1 MSADQPAPAMPTLPR
16 VLGYLRPHSWR
27 FAGGLALTLLGVGL
41 DLLKPIPLAVVLD
54 VVLGDKPLLPLL
66 APWLAGLSDATLLGM
81 AATAIVVITVAI
93 GAATVGSNYLTIDV
107 GQRMVND
114 LRTQLYRHLQKLSL
128 KFHLK
133 QQTGDLLFRVMA
145 DTFSIQGMVM
155 NGLLPLARS
164 SLMLV
169 GMFVVMFRYDRG
181 LALVALLVCPP
192 LYLAISRLGSRIHGH
207 ATASK
212 QAESELYSKAATA
225 IGAVQLVQ
233 AYGREERSAADFRL
247 GSEKS
252 LALSLRLY
260 STETLFMLIVDSVLA
275 VGTAVLV
282 FLGAKHVI
290 SGELTIGELT
300 VFLAYLRE
308 MYAPIQTM
316 SQNFAELSSARAGL
330 DRVFSVLDVQ
340 PDIQDAP
347 GAIPLPPVRGE
358 VRLEYVTFGY
368 DEDRPVLRAINLDI
382 RPGERLALV
391 GRTGAG
397 KSTLASLVL
406 RFFDPQ
412 VGRVTIDGYDLR
424 QVTLASLRPQI
435 TLMLQDPILFH
446 TTVTENIAFGAD
458 VPFEK
463 VREAARR
470 AEAEPF
476 ILALPQGYDT
486 VLGEDGADLSGGQRQ
501 RLALARALLR
511 EAPIVILD
519 EPTSSLDLGTEA
531 LVWQNVEAL
540 LRGKTSIVIAHRLS
554 TARQAHRIA
563 VMEDGRIVEIGS
575 HQELVRAGG
584 VYARLWA
591 RHSAGAD
598 LTESDLIFAKEG

>member
-1 MSADQPAPAMPTLPR
+1 MNADQPALKSTTLSR
-16 VLGYLRPHSWR
+16 VLGYLRPHRWR
-27 FAGGLALTLLGVGL
+27 FAGGLGLTLLGIGL
-41 DLLKPIPLAVVLD
+41 ELLRPLPLAIILD
-54 VVLGDKPLLPLL
+54 TILGERPLHPNLV
-66 APWLAGLSDATLLGM
+66 PWLHC
-81 AATAIVVITVAI
+81 AAAIVVITIAI
-93 GAATVGSNYLTIDV
+93 GVATVGSNYLTIDV

-114 LRTQLYRHLQKLSL
+114 LRNALYVHMQKLSL
-128 KFHLK
+128 KFHNK

-169 GMFVVMFRYDRG
+169 GMFVVMFRYDWP

-192 LYLAISRLGSRIHGH
+192 LYLTITRLSSRIHGQ
-207 ATASK
+207 AAASK
-212 QAESELYSKAATA
+212 QAESDLYSKAATA
-225 IGAVQLVQ
+225 IGAVKLVQ
-233 AYGREERSAADFRL
+233 AYGREERSAADFRR

-260 STETLFMLIVDSVLA
+260 STETLFMLVVDSVLA
-275 VGTAVLV
+275 GAQHVL
-282 FLGAKHVI
+282 
-290 SGELTIGELT
+290 SGRLSIGELT
-300 VFLAYLRE
+300 VFLAYLKE

-347 GAIPLPPVRGE
+347 GAAPLPPVRGD
-358 VRLEYVTFGY
+358 VRLEDVTFAY
-368 DEDRPVLRAINLDI
+368 DEGRPVLKDVSLHIRA
-382 RPGERLALV
+382 GERVALV
-391 GRTGAG
+391 GQTGAG

-412 VGRVTIDGYDLR
+412 AGRVTIDGHDLR
-424 QVTLASLRPQI
+424 QVTLASLRLQI

-463 VREAARR
+463 IQEAARR

-476 ILALPQGYDT
+476 ILALPLGYDT

-531 LVWQNVEAL
+531 LVWKNVEEL
-540 LRGKTSIVIAHRLS
+540 LRDKTSLVIAHRLS
-554 TARQAHRIA
+554 TARQAHRIV
-563 VMEDGRIVEIGS
+563 VMGDGRILEVGT
-575 HQELVRAGG
+575 HDELVRKGG
-584 VYARLWA
+584 AYARLWA

-598 LTESDLIFAKEG
+598 LTESDLIFTKES

>member
-1 MSADQPAPAMPTLPR
+1 
-16 VLGYLRPHSWR
+16 
-27 FAGGLALTLLGVGL
+27 
-41 DLLKPIPLAVVLD
+41 
-54 VVLGDKPLLPLL
+54 
-66 APWLAGLSDATLLGM
+66 
-81 AATAIVVITVAI
+81 
-93 GAATVGSNYLTIDV
+93 
-107 GQRMVND
+107 
-114 LRTQLYRHLQKLSL
+114 
-128 KFHLK
+128 
-133 QQTGDLLFRVMA
+133 
-145 DTFSIQGMVM
+145 
-155 NGLLPLARS
+155 
-164 SLMLV
+164 
-169 GMFVVMFRYDRG
+169 
-181 LALVALLVCPP
+181 
-192 LYLAISRLGSRIHGH
+192 
-207 ATASK
+207 
-212 QAESELYSKAATA
+212 
-225 IGAVQLVQ
+225 
-233 AYGREERSAADFRL
+233 
-247 GSEKS
+247 
-252 LALSLRLY
+252 
-260 STETLFMLIVDSVLA
+260 
-275 VGTAVLV
+275 
-282 FLGAKHVI
+282 
-290 SGELTIGELT
+290 
-300 VFLAYLRE
+300 

-340 PDIQDAP
+340 ADIQDAP

-368 DEDRPVLRAINLDI
+368 DEGRPVLRGINLDI

>member
-1 MSADQPAPAMPTLPR
+1 MNADQPAAVMPTLPR
-16 VLGYLRPHSWR
+16 VLGYLRPHVWR
-27 FAGGLALTLLGVGL
+27 FAGGLALTVLGIGL

-225 IGAVQLVQ
+225 IGAVKLVQ

-290 SGELTIGELT
+290 SGQLTIGELT

-340 PDIQDAP
+340 ADIQDAP

-358 VRLEYVTFGY
+358 VRLEDVTFGY
-368 DEDRPVLRAINLDI
+368 EEDRTVLRGINLEI

-458 VPFEK
+458 VPFDK